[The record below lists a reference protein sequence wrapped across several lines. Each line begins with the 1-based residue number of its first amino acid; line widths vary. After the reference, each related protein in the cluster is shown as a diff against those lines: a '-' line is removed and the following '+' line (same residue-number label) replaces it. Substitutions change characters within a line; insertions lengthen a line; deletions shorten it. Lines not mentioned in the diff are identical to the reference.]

1 MKACGDSIILA
12 PIKME
17 KKTESGIE
25 IVQER
30 QRHDAQLSVG
40 KVVDIGPLAY
50 EKEVYFSMETNR
62 PVRTPQVGDFVI
74 TAKYAGYEVK
84 MDEDQVFKVCTSA
97 DLNAIIAEDEVKK
110 LTTWKP

>member
-1 MKACGDSIILA
+1 MKACGDSIILV

-40 KVVDIGPLAY
+40 KVIDVGPLAY
-50 EKEVYFSMETNR
+50 EKEVYFEMETNKPVQVPTIFMKLNYMTIRFSGCVR
-62 PVRTPQVGDFVI
+62 PLILMRLFPR
-74 TAKYAGYEVK
+74 
-84 MDEDQVFKVCTSA
+84 M
-97 DLNAIIAEDEVKK
+97 K
-110 LTTWKP
+110 LRS